1 MFEALIKN
9 SDFSALFKLISPNFF
24 KVVPV
29 SQLLGVAGK
38 ILANSRSFSP
48 EHPDVA
54 RGIEL
59 LARAGIPVRRP
70 LSPDS
75 PPTESTSKSRVLEL
89 YFLQIALCDTWLLDF
104 RSRSFRTTAAD
115 PLVWQPGPYFL
126 TPTPAFRDAVRALYE
141 GFYLDRPEQFEGAL
155 GSLGVLSA
163 KEVFLDHF
171 GLDGQSR
178 VRFKLAEFE
187 QTFAKVFQACA
198 KSGEKIS
205 PEFTALGVLLLTLYE
220 NLQATDQ
227 TYNVREVFSS
237 AHDKALAIL
246 HGGRA

>member
-1 MFEALIKN
+1 MFESLLKN
-9 SDFSALFKLISPNFF
+9 SDFSALFKLVSPNFF

-29 SQLLGVAGK
+29 PQLLGVAGK

-48 EHPDVA
+48 EQP
-54 RGIEL
+54 E
-59 LARAGIPVRRP
+59 LARSIGLLTRAGFPVQT
-70 LSPDS
+70 SPTGELTPIDI
-75 PPTESTSKSRVLEL
+75 TSRFSVLEL

-104 RSRSFRTTAAD
+104 RGTSFRSTAEN

-126 TPTPAFRDAVRALYE
+126 TLTPVFRDAVRALYE

-155 GSLGVLSA
+155 RNLGVLSA
-163 KEVFLDHF
+163 KQVFLDHF
-171 GLDGQSR
+171 GMDDQTQ
-178 VRFKLAEFE
+178 VRFNLAEFE

-220 NLQATDQ
+220 NLQVTDQ
-227 TYNVREVFSS
+227 AYNVREAFLN
-237 AHDKALAIL
+237 AHRKAQTIRE
-246 HGGRA
+246 GGQA

>member
-1 MFEALIKN
+1 MFEALLKN
-9 SDFSALFKLISPNFF
+9 SDFSALFKLVSPNFF

-29 SQLLGVAGK
+29 PQLLGVAGK
-38 ILANSRSFSP
+38 ILANTRAFSL
-48 EHPDVA
+48 EHPEIA
-54 RGIEL
+54 PGIKL
-59 LARAGIPVRRP
+59 LEQVGYPVQTAAAGETTPMDITQQP
-70 LSPDS
+70 
-75 PPTESTSKSRVLEL
+75 RVLEL

-104 RSRSFRTTAAD
+104 RGGSFRTTVAD

-126 TPTPAFRDAVRALYE
+126 SLTPTFRDTVRALYE

-155 GSLGVLSA
+155 RSLGVLSA
-163 KEVFLDHF
+163 KQVFIDHF
-171 GLDGQSR
+171 GLDDQTQ

-198 KSGEKIS
+198 ASGEKIS

-227 TYNVREVFSS
+227 PCNVREAFLS
-237 AHDKALAIL
+237 ARQKAQAIL
-246 HGGRA
+246 EGGRA

>member
-1 MFEALIKN
+1 MFEALLKN
-9 SDFSALFKLISPNFF
+9 SDFSALFKLVSPNFF

-29 SQLLGVAGK
+29 PQLLGVAGK
-38 ILANSRSFSP
+38 ILANTRAFSL
-48 EHPDVA
+48 EHPEIA
-54 RGIEL
+54 PGTEL
-59 LARAGIPVRRP
+59 LKRAGYSVQRTAADETAPIDITQQP
-70 LSPDS
+70 
-75 PPTESTSKSRVLEL
+75 RVLEL

-104 RSRSFRTTAAD
+104 RGSSFRATTAE

-126 TPTPAFRDAVRALYE
+126 TLTPGFRDAVRSLYE
-141 GFYLDRPEQFEGAL
+141 GFYLDQPEQFEGAL
-155 GSLGVLSA
+155 RALGVLSA
-163 KEVFLDHF
+163 KQVFIDHF
-171 GLDGQSR
+171 GLEDQTQ

-227 TYNVREVFSS
+227 AFNVREAFLS
-237 AHDKALAIL
+237 AHRKSKTIRE
-246 HGGRA
+246 GSRA